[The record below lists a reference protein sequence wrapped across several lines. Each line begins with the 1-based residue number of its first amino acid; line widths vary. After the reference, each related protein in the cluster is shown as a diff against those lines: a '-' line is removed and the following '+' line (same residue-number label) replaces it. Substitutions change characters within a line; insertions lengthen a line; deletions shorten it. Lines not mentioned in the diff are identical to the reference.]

1 VKGVT
6 LGFEHALSALNR
18 AEDHDAREA
27 WRALVSGRWSLVESF
42 ESDGRRYLLAREN
55 PPDKVRDAALTALE
69 MHALLLR
76 AGGASYK
83 WMAYELEIST
93 AATHRLVQSGL
104 KKLGIRNEHE
114 LPALF
119 RGSTL

>member
-1 VKGVT
+1 VT
-6 LGFEHALSALNR
+6 LGVEHALNALNS
-18 AEDHDAREA
+18 AQDHDALEA

-55 PPDKVRDAALTALE
+55 PPDKVREAALSALE
-69 MHALLLR
+69 ARVLLLR

-104 KKLGIRNEHE
+104 RKLGIRNEHE

-119 RGSTL
+119 KGRAR

>member
-1 VKGVT
+1 MT
-6 LGFEHALSALNR
+6 LGSQIALDVLDGGS
-18 AEDHDAREA
+18 DYDACEA

-42 ESDGRRYLLAREN
+42 EADGRRYLLAREN
-55 PPDKVRDAALTALE
+55 PPHKVRESALTALE
-69 MHALLLR
+69 ARALLMR

-83 WMAYELEIST
+83 WMADELAIST

-104 KKLGIRNEHE
+104 KKLGIRHEHE

-119 RGSTL
+119 VSPEP